1 MRINPAG
8 HCRIQAGKMN
18 ACLAM
23 SLPMSD
29 APRAGAIPESADTEL
44 VRRAASGDMRA
55 FEALYRRHSGRV
67 HGAVWRLSGM
77 NEARAEELT
86 QEAFV
91 RAYRAFDRHDPA
103 QPFIAWIMRIA
114 RNHCLD
120 VLRRRSHEA
129 KLFGDEAV
137 ETAAA
142 EAPAA
147 DGLGAALTT
156 ERATAVNAAVAKLP
170 ERYRVPLALAY
181 YADADYDD
189 IATTLGITRN
199 HVGVLLCRAKQLLRQ
214 SLRDD
219 DVAAQAEG
227 SR

>member
-1 MRINPAG
+1 MTKEAAFAELYAAHYRQVRG
-8 HCRIQAGKMN
+8 FCRQLLG
-18 ACLAM
+18 
-23 SLPMSD
+23 STERGED
-29 APRAGAIPESADTEL
+29 AA
-44 VRRAASGDMRA
+44 
-55 FEALYRRHSGRV
+55 
-67 HGAVWRLSGM
+67 
-77 NEARAEELT
+77 

-91 RAYRAFDRHDPA
+91 RAYRAFERHDSA

-120 VLRRRSHEA
+120 LLRRRSHEA

-142 EAPAA
+142 ESPGA
-147 DGLGAALTT
+147 DGLGAALSA

-170 ERYRVPLALAY
+170 ERYRVPLSLAY
-181 YADADYDD
+181 YGDADYDD

-214 SLRDD
+214 SLADAGTDAR
-219 DVAAQAEG
+219 VGAIRAEG
-227 SR
+227 TR

>member
-1 MRINPAG
+1 MTKEAAFAELYAAHYRQVRG
-8 HCRIQAGKMN
+8 LCRQLLG
-18 ACLAM
+18 
-23 SLPMSD
+23 STERGED
-29 APRAGAIPESADTEL
+29 AA
-44 VRRAASGDMRA
+44 
-55 FEALYRRHSGRV
+55 
-67 HGAVWRLSGM
+67 
-77 NEARAEELT
+77 

-91 RAYRAFDRHDPA
+91 RAYRAFERHDPA

-120 VLRRRSHEA
+120 ILRRRSHEA

-142 EAPAA
+142 ESPAA
-147 DGLGAALTT
+147 EGLGAALTA

-170 ERYRVPLALAY
+170 ERYRVPLSLAY

-214 SLRDD
+214 SLADD
-219 DVAAQAEG
+219 DAGMDAG
-227 SR
+227 SRMQMERAR